1 MALKNSVAAFSMKVT
16 ITPWDCDKVNQIL
29 PIMKAHLGPV
39 MKEKTYT
46 ALFCWTLWSGGLL
59 TDAEAAEDCAED
71 LVGGDFA
78 GD

>member
-1 MALKNSVAAFSMKVT
+1 
-16 ITPWDCDKVNQIL
+16 
-29 PIMKAHLGPV
+29 MKAHLGPE

-46 ALFCWTLWSGGLL
+46 DICCWTLCSGGLF
-59 TDAEAAEDCAED
+59 THAEAAEDCAED

>member
-1 MALKNSVAAFSMKVT
+1 ML
-16 ITPWDCDKVNQIL
+16 
-29 PIMKAHLGPV
+29 AHLGPV

-46 ALFCWTLWSGGLL
+46 IICCWTLCSGCLL
-59 TDAEAAEDCAED
+59 SDAEAAEDCAED

>member
-1 MALKNSVAAFSMKVT
+1 MYRQLTREQRYA
-16 ITPWDCDKVNQIL
+16 IY
-29 PIMKAHLGPV
+29 LGLQE
-39 MKEKTYT
+39 KKTYT
-46 ALFCWTLWSGGLL
+46 AICCWTLCSGGLF